1 MIFKTI
7 RGRVAFS
14 YMLLI
19 ACAMGALAWY
29 ILGFVRSTYID
40 QLASQ
45 LTAEARVIAEVA
57 PPLFQSAGESEADA
71 IADRYAGIL
80 NARVTLIDSAGRVVG
95 DSEADFASM
104 LNHLQRPEIV
114 DARRLGLGVERRYS
128 DTVQY
133 DALYVATPVQLAS
146 GDPAYVRLAVPLRA
160 IDETVGMLR
169 RRILGAAGTMLLVAL
184 VLGIVLAEKT
194 ARPIRE
200 LTVAVQ
206 RAAKGDL
213 SVRLVPRSQDEVGV
227 LTCDFSTM
235 AERLRST
242 IEELSRERSEASAIL
257 EHMADGIVITD
268 ASGRIQL
275 INKAA
280 LRILG
285 TTEETALG
293 RSLPQI
299 AREEEIILTLRA
311 CLSDRR
317 EQSELVELSRNNQ
330 FVQLIATPIS
340 AGEDEARCLIVLQD
354 LGQIRRLETVRR
366 DFVSNISH
374 ELRTPLASLRAIVD
388 TLRGGAIEDPPAAAH
403 FVERMDVEIEDLT
416 LMVEALLE
424 LSRAESGQVPIRLV
438 PVSVSEVLD
447 PAIER
452 LRPQAERGQLTLLAN
467 IPAGLPPILA
477 DPEQLH
483 VVVTNLIQNAI
494 KFTPAGGQIRVE
506 ATRAGDAVSIS
517 VSDTGIGIPADLLPR
532 VFERFYKAD
541 RSRASRGT
549 GLGLAIARHIVQA
562 HGGEISAKST
572 EGQGSVFTFTVL
584 AAEASVEDA
593 ISQ

>member
-95 DSEADFASM
+95 DSEADFGSM

-146 GDPAYVRLAVPLRA
+146 GDLAYVRLAVPLRA

-227 LTCDFSTM
+227 LTGDFSTM

-330 FVQLIATPIS
+330 FVQLVATPIS

-424 LSRAESGQVPIRLV
+424 LSRAESGQVPIRLM

>member
-227 LTCDFSTM
+227 LTGDFSTM

-330 FVQLIATPIS
+330 FVQLVATPIS

>member
-1 MIFKTI
+1 MLFKTI

-19 ACAMGALAWY
+19 ALTMGALAWY

-40 QLASQ
+40 QLADQ
-45 LTAEARVIAEVA
+45 LAAEARLIAEFA
-57 PPLFQSAGESEADA
+57 PHLFEAQGGSDADA
-71 IADRYAGIL
+71 LADRYAGIL
-80 NARVTLIDSAGRVVG
+80 NARVTLIDSAGKVIG
-95 DSEADFASM
+95 DSEAEVSAM

-114 DARRLGLGVERRYS
+114 DARRQGLGVERRYS

-133 DALYVATPVQLAS
+133 DALYVAAPVRLES
-146 GDPAYVRLAVPLRA
+146 GEPAYVRLAVPLRA
-160 IDETVGMLR
+160 IDATVGMLR
-169 RRILGAAGTMLLVAL
+169 RRILGTTGLMLLVAL
-184 VLGIVLAEKT
+184 VLGVILAEKT

-200 LTVAVQ
+200 LTTAVQ
-206 RAAKGDL
+206 RAAQGDL
-213 SVRLVPRSQDEVGV
+213 SVRLVPRSQDEVGI
-227 LTCDFSTM
+227 LTGDFSTM
-235 AERLRST
+235 TDRLRST
-242 IEELSRERSEASAIL
+242 IDELSRERSEAAAIL
-257 EHMADGIVITD
+257 AHMADGIVITD
-268 ASGRIQL
+268 PSGRIQL
-275 INKAA
+275 INEAA

-285 TTEETALG
+285 TTKEAALG

-311 CLSDRR
+311 CLADRR
-317 EQSELVELSRNNQ
+317 EQSELVELSRTDQ

-340 AGEDEARCLIVLQD
+340 SGEEEGARCLIVLQD

-388 TLRGGAIEDPPAAAH
+388 TLRGGAIDDPPAAAH
-403 FVERMDVEIEDLT
+403 FIERMDVEIEDLT

-424 LSRAESGQVPIRLV
+424 LSRVESGQAPIRLA
-438 PVSVSEVLD
+438 PISVSEVVD

-452 LRPQAERGQLTLLAN
+452 LRPQAARGELTLDAN
-467 IPAGLPPILA
+467 LPAGLPPILA
-477 DPEQLH
+477 DAEQLH
-483 VVVTNLIQNAI
+483 IVITNLIQNAI
-494 KFTPAGGQIRVE
+494 HFTPAGGHISVE
-506 ATRAGDAVSIS
+506 AKEVGDVVSIS
-517 VSDTGIGIPADLLPR
+517 VRDTGIGIPADLLPR

-541 RSRASRGT
+541 RSRASRGS

-562 HGGEISAKST
+562 HGGEISASST

-584 AAEASVEDA
+584 AAESTG
-593 ISQ
+593 

>member
-1 MIFKTI
+1 MLFKTI

-19 ACAMGALAWY
+19 ALTMGALAWY

-40 QLASQ
+40 QLADQ
-45 LTAEARVIAEVA
+45 LAAEARLIAEFA
-57 PPLFQSAGESEADA
+57 PYLFEAQGGSDADA
-71 IADRYAGIL
+71 LADRYAGML
-80 NARVTLIDSAGRVVG
+80 NARVTLIDSAGKVIG
-95 DSEADFASM
+95 DSEAEVSAM

-114 DARRLGLGVERRYS
+114 DARRQGLGVERRYS

-133 DALYVATPVQLAS
+133 DALYVAAPVRLES
-146 GDPAYVRLAVPLRA
+146 GEPAYVRLAVPLRA
-160 IDETVGMLR
+160 IDATVGMLR
-169 RRILGAAGTMLLVAL
+169 RRILGTTGLMLLVAL
-184 VLGIVLAEKT
+184 VLGVILAEKT

-200 LTVAVQ
+200 LTTAVQ
-206 RAAKGDL
+206 RAAQGDL
-213 SVRLVPRSQDEVGV
+213 SVRLVPRSQDEVGI
-227 LTCDFSTM
+227 LTGDFSTM
-235 AERLRST
+235 TDRLRST
-242 IEELSRERSEASAIL
+242 IDELSRERSEAAAIL
-257 EHMADGIVITD
+257 AHMADGIVITD
-268 ASGRIQL
+268 PSGRIQL
-275 INKAA
+275 INEAA

-285 TTEETALG
+285 TTKEAALG

-311 CLSDRR
+311 CLADRR
-317 EQSELVELSRNNQ
+317 EQSELVELSRTDQ

-340 AGEDEARCLIVLQD
+340 AGEEEGARCLIVLQD

-388 TLRGGAIEDPPAAAH
+388 TLRGGAIDDPPAAAH
-403 FVERMDVEIEDLT
+403 FIERMDVEIEDLT

-424 LSRAESGQVPIRLV
+424 LSRVESGQAPIRLA
-438 PVSVSEVLD
+438 PISVSEVVD

-452 LRPQAERGQLTLLAN
+452 LRPQAARGELTLDAN
-467 IPAGLPPILA
+467 LPAGLPPILA
-477 DPEQLH
+477 DAEQLH
-483 VVVTNLIQNAI
+483 IVITNLIQNAI
-494 KFTPAGGQIRVE
+494 HFTPAGGHISVE
-506 ATRAGDAVSIS
+506 AKEVGDVVSIS
-517 VSDTGIGIPADLLPR
+517 VRDTGIGIPADLLPR

-541 RSRASRGT
+541 RSRASRGS

-562 HGGEISAKST
+562 HGGEISASST

-584 AAEASVEDA
+584 AAESTG
-593 ISQ
+593 